1 MNITIGENIKKL
13 RTQKGVTQ
21 ERLAESIGVTPQAI
35 SRWES
40 ESGYPA
46 IEYLP
51 DIAGFFGISVDEL
64 LGVKLSERETRR
76 ENIYTAINNIEDSG
90 YNRASI
96 DLLREAHVEFPND
109 MKISLSLA
117 KALCSEMFE
126 ENPNTALLREA
137 EKMLRGLIRQ
147 SDDYDFRF
155 ECIKNLAV
163 LYKEA
168 WKDEQG
174 YADVVKMLPSIWS
187 CREMFIT
194 DFFNGAN
201 QEKDEIS
208 DCLVTL
214 SRCLVN
220 NLRDYVAY
228 ILPNEED
235 NWDAKIGY
243 FERIIDFC
251 KLISEITNEEKSA
264 AFYGG
269 IAVLYRY
276 ISTYY
281 VAQGKKEETLTS
293 LENMLAHVE
302 KICIGTSDK
311 ELPHNTAWYFLRYM
325 EHKRYNPVFK
335 EKRFVVIKDRMEK
348 MAK

>member
-13 RTQKGVTQ
+13 RNQKGVTQ

-51 DIAGFFGISVDEL
+51 DIASFFGISVDEL
-64 LGVKLSERETRR
+64 LGIKLSEREARR
-76 ENIYTAINNIEDSG
+76 ESIYATIEHIEDCG
-90 YNRASI
+90 YNPTAI
-96 DLLREAHVEFPND
+96 DLLREAHADFPSD

-117 KALCSEMFE
+117 RALCSEMFE
-126 ENPNTALLREA
+126 DTPNTAHLREG
-137 EKMLRGLIRQ
+137 EKILRDLIRQ

-194 DFFNGAN
+194 DYFNGAN
-201 QEKDEIS
+201 QKNDEIQ

-214 SRCLVN
+214 SRCLTN

-228 ILPNEED
+228 VLPNEED
-235 NWDAKIGY
+235 KWDAKLGY
-243 FERIIDFC
+243 FERIIDFL
-251 KLISEITNEEKSA
+251 KFISGIIEEEKST
-264 AFYGG
+264 GLDSG

-276 ISTYY
+276 MATYY
-281 VAQGKKEETLTS
+281 VAQGKKDETLTC
-293 LENMLAHVE
+293 LENMFAHME
-302 KICIGTSDK
+302 KTCDVYSDK
-311 ELPHNTAWYFLRYM
+311 KLPHNKAWYFLRYM
-325 EHKRYNPVFK
+325 EHERYDPVRE
-335 EKRFVVIKDRMEK
+335 EKRFVAIIEKMKK

>member
-13 RTQKGVTQ
+13 RNQKGVTQ

-51 DIAGFFGISVDEL
+51 DIASFFGISIDEL
-64 LGVKLSERETRR
+64 LGIKLSEREARR
-76 ENIYTAINNIEDSG
+76 ESIYTTIEHIEDCG
-90 YNRASI
+90 YNPSAI
-96 DLLREAHVEFPND
+96 DLLREAHAEFPSD

-126 ENPNTALLREA
+126 DNPNTAFLREG
-137 EKMLRGLIRQ
+137 EKILRDLIRQ

-163 LYKEA
+163 IYKKA

-174 YADVVKMLPSIWS
+174 YAEIVKMLPSIWS
-187 CREMFIT
+187 CREMFIA
-194 DFFNGAN
+194 DLFNGAN
-201 QEKDEIS
+201 QDKDEIR

-214 SRCLVN
+214 SRCMTN

-228 ILPNEED
+228 VLPNEED
-235 NWDAKIGY
+235 KWDTKISC
-243 FERIIDFC
+243 FERIIDFL
-251 KLISEITNEEKSA
+251 KFISGILNEEKA
-264 AFYGG
+264 GG
-269 IAVLYRY
+269 FNRNIAMLYRY
-276 ISTYY
+276 MATYY
-281 VAQGKKEETLTS
+281 VAQGKKDETLTS
-293 LENMLAHVE
+293 LENMLSYLEKDVYGTPDKGQAHN
-302 KICIGTSDK
+302 I
-311 ELPHNTAWYFLRYM
+311 AWYFVPYM
-325 EHKRYNPVFK
+325 EQERYDPVRE
-335 EKRFVVIKDRMEK
+335 EKRFIAIKEKMEK
-348 MAK
+348 LAK

>member
-1 MNITIGENIKKL
+1 MNIAIGENIKKF
-13 RTQKGVTQ
+13 RNQKGVTQ

-51 DIAGFFGISVDEL
+51 DIASFFGISVDEL

-76 ENIYTAINNIEDSG
+76 ENIYTTINHIEDCG
-90 YNRASI
+90 YNPTTI
-96 DLLREAHVEFPND
+96 DLLREAHAEFPSD

-126 ENPNTALLREA
+126 DDPNTTFLREA
-137 EKMLRGLIRQ
+137 EKMLRDLIRK

-155 ECIKNLAV
+155 ECIRNLAV

-168 WKDEQG
+168 WEDEQG
-174 YADVVKMLPSIWS
+174 YAEVVKMLPSIWS

-201 QEKDEIS
+201 QDMDEIR

-214 SRCLVN
+214 TRCLVN

-228 ILPNEED
+228 VLPNEED
-235 NWDAKIGY
+235 KWDEKISC
-243 FERIIDFC
+243 FDRMTDFC
-251 KLISEITNEEKSA
+251 KFISGIMNEEKVA
-264 AFYGG
+264 DFDGD

-276 ISTYY
+276 IATYY
-281 VAQGKKEETLTS
+281 IAQGKKNETLTC
-293 LENMLAHVE
+293 LEKMFAYME
-302 KICIGTSDK
+302 KACADDSDK
-311 ELPHNTAWYFLRYM
+311 GLPHNKAWYFLRHM
-325 EHKRYNPVFK
+325 EQERYDSVREDKRFAAVK
-335 EKRFVVIKDRMEK
+335 EKMEK
-348 MAK
+348 LAR